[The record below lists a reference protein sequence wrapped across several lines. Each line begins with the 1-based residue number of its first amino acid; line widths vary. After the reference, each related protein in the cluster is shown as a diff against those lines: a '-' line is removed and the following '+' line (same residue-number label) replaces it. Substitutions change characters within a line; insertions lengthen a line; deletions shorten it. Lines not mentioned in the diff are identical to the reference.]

1 MALRIAC
8 SLVLAALALAAQP
21 HMVRA
26 QAPDIRS
33 PEVVVP
39 ASMSIPAPA
48 NLKAQFPQGFTPGLG
63 FGLNCA
69 QAQPDGSMVL
79 HTLTGRGPTL
89 AGPMVDESGRL
100 LPSSIFVLP
109 GYAPAI
115 ATMRLA
121 DNKAEVVGML
131 PLKDED
137 GAPLTGLPPAPA
149 VSGEQALAPLDLA
162 LKRLPYNP
170 RGMDPQGVAY
180 DFKRGVFW
188 LVDGYRPGLARVSLR
203 DGRVSS
209 MLVPGDGLEDYLATN
224 RAGWGFSGVSVSP
237 TGKVYTMMRG
247 VLSVAGKPAMFS
259 RIIELDPDTE
269 RVRQLPYPID
279 EETFAD
285 PSQVSTGEVVA
296 FADKRLLVLEQGPG
310 KDGRPRSLIYAVDL
324 TQTGNINRVFNDAGQ
339 PLEVLTDKA
348 QWAKMKTSLARKT
361 LVLDL
366 HAAGFKDRY
375 AESMTL
381 LSDGRT
387 LAVMS
392 GHGFGLEA
400 QIAGYASDASG
411 RPVLDAS
418 LYRLEVNGALAYEG
432 QPSKAAISI
441 RPSREV
447 PRLWVATLP
456 KKVSDY

>member
-1 MALRIAC
+1 MAFRFVRCLT
-8 SLVLAALALAAQP
+8 LAVLALAAQSFP
-21 HMVRA
+21 SRA

-39 ASMSIPAPA
+39 ASMNIPAPEG
-48 NLKAQFPQGFTPGLG
+48 LRSQFPQGFTPGLG

-69 QAQPDGSMVL
+69 QAQPDGAMVL

-89 AGPMVDESGRL
+89 SGPMVAVPEGL
-100 LPSSIFVLP
+100 VPSSVFVLP
-109 GYAPAI
+109 GFAPAI
-115 ATMRLA
+115 ATMRLSG
-121 DNKAEVVGML
+121 DKAEVVGML

-137 GAPLTGLPPAPA
+137 GAPLTGLPPAPVIA
-149 VSGEQALAPLDLA
+149 GGQAEIPLDPT
-162 LKRLPYNP
+162 LKRLANNP
-170 RGMDPQGVAY
+170 HGIDPQGVAY

-188 LVDGYRPGLARVSLR
+188 LVDGYRPALARVSPR

-209 MLVPGDGLEDYLATN
+209 MQAPGDGLEDFLGTC
-224 RAGWGFSGVSVSP
+224 RAGWGFSGVSISP
-237 TGKVYTMMRG
+237 TGKVYTIMRG
-247 VLSVAGKPAMFS
+247 VLSVEGKPAIFS
-259 RIIELDPDTE
+259 RIVEFDPDTE

-279 EETFAD
+279 EEAFAD

-296 FADKRLLVLEQGPG
+296 VADKHLLVLEQGPG

-324 TQTGNINRVFNDAGQ
+324 TQTSNINRVFNDAGQ
-339 PLEVLTDKA
+339 PIEVLTDKA
-348 QWAKMKTSLARKT
+348 QWSKMKLNLARKT
-361 LVLDL
+361 LVMDL

-381 LSDGRT
+381 LSDGVT

-400 QIAGYASDASG
+400 QIAGYASDESG
-411 RPVLDAS
+411 RPVLDAPRYQ
-418 LYRLEVNGALAYEG
+418 LGQGGVMTYAG
-432 QPSKAAISI
+432 QPTKAVISFK
-441 RPSREV
+441 PSRET